1 MIEEISQIHVDSI
14 RFPGRQLEMVLTSI
28 AEGNTNGRLWRIAG
42 ADESALYLLWDQGNN
57 VFYIA
62 GDVDMTTVQA
72 TAALIQSEI
81 RESAIQRGRVYFKV
95 NTLSTALTAAI
106 PDLFPQIHLHE
117 MNKLFYRFEQTAAP
131 RFSAA
136 VDGVRY
142 QRIDAD
148 FLAQAT
154 YENIDAVKAE
164 TAWMW
169 ASSAAFH
176 AHGFGYVAVKEDTIV
191 CWCTAEYVSER
202 MCGIGIET
210 VPEFQNK
217 GIATATAAHFVDE
230 CLRRRIVPHWEC
242 DGQNVGSMRVA
253 EKVGFSLHSEIVVWG
268 GRLDR

>member
-1 MIEEISQIHVDSI
+1 MIEEISQIRVDSP

-57 VFYIA
+57 VFYLA
-62 GDVDMTTVQA
+62 GDADPATVQA

-81 RESAIQRGRVYFKV
+81 RESAIQLGRIYFKV
-95 NTLSTALTAAI
+95 STLSAALTAAI

-117 MNKLFYRFEQTAAP
+117 THKRFYRFEQTLVP
-131 RFSAA
+131 QLTAA
-136 VDGVRY
+136 VDGVHY
-142 QRIDAD
+142 QCIDAD

-154 YENIDAVKAE
+154 YQNINAVKAE

-169 ASSAAFH
+169 ASPTAFQR
-176 AHGFGYVAVKEDTIV
+176 HGFGYVALLADTIV
-191 CWCTAEYVSER
+191 CWCTAEYVSEC

-253 EKVGFSLHSEIVVWG
+253 EKIGFVLHSETVVWG
-268 GRLDR
+268 GRLDV